1 MNKMQKLTCA
11 KVLKVIFYLLG
22 FPLLMLFV
30 AKDSMI
36 FFNEGAFSETAK
48 NGITAA
54 LVLWAG
60 FTLLQIG
67 LYLVL
72 KKQQAVRTIILV
84 ILAVA
89 LMLAPIA
96 GLDIR
101 NEKELDKIRTEYSD
115 KGVKVENYSLQK
127 QWFNALSANKRES
140 GYAYKLNERVD
151 NVIRTYG
158 LSEYYPKMYRERTQ
172 LNTAVAYYQ
181 VGGLDGEMI
190 KVTGDNIDGLF
201 DSLKAQSPYA
211 YNPNGLLYDGYIFG
225 VENALELLI
234 KYNEYA
240 KLTVYRRSSTYI
252 GTEKYADAFK
262 EGCYVLKDGAY
273 VTMKAAGEAFCKQPG
288 TIYYEK
294 LSIADAYKAMVK
306 DIKDSETNSSKYE
319 SDAWY
324 NYFND
329 NTEILDTRTGKMTNY
344 STLRI
349 EEDNYRLTDSR
360 LNAVLGTLFEYLGM
374 NPAINKL
381 LNGLNLDG
389 IIGLVNALLQ
399 ENGAD
404 LTSGDIG
411 NVVSQLLYG
420 YNNGKGGETTG
431 LAYPVQYLFG
441 NLNLSDKNVF
451 KSTGE
456 TAYEYDD
463 EGHLVYEVDASG
475 NTTDIP
481 KLTGKTGTVYVITYS
496 DSGKKNPDGTP
507 ILNATVNRAEFD
519 TTKMSPLPEK
529 AADIKT
535 GTVYTTGDIFK
546 EVKLNANYS
555 AYVENL
561 EKNKNPN
568 TAALVDIIKSL
579 QPALGL
585 VGGLLNLND
594 IIGGLVSG
602 LDVSAIL
609 AKIAPDLDL
618 NAILTQILSK
628 IDLTGVTVEGVQ
640 KLLDTVL
647 GELSFYSHPLLKKC
661 WQSDFVS
668 DTDKALATT
677 AGTTVD
683 MSDYAWVKYTCEDFG
698 ITSGCALAAKGGLLT
713 GKTIGNGTSA
723 DAAISLADCYQL
735 QADIAYQPE
744 MYPLLAAR
752 RYFSIWAGIL
762 AMSIFLS
769 TYFHNK
775 ERLYAY
781 EIALNGGEY

>member
-72 KKQQAVRTIILV
+72 KKQQAARTIILV
-84 ILAVA
+84 ILAVT
-89 LMLAPIA
+89 LMLAPVA
-96 GLDIR
+96 GLDAR

-127 QWFNALSANKRES
+127 QWFNAISANKRES
-140 GYAYKLNERVD
+140 GYAYKLNDRVD

-190 KVTGDNIDGLF
+190 KVTGENINGLF
-201 DSLKAQSPYA
+201 DSLQSQSPYA

-240 KLTVYRRSSTYI
+240 KLTVYRPT
-252 GTEKYADAFK
+252 KYTVADYAEAFSA
-262 EGCYVLKDGAY
+262 GCYVIKDGAY
-273 VTMKAAGEAFCKQPG
+273 VTMKAAGETFSKQPG
-288 TIYYEK
+288 TVYYEK
-294 LSIADAYKAMVK
+294 LAIADAYKKMV
-306 DIKDSETNSSKYE
+306 SEIEESATNASAYE

-324 NYFND
+324 NYTND
-329 NTEILDTRTGKMTNY
+329 ITEILDTRSGKMTNY

-381 LNGLNLDG
+381 LDSLKAQQLLD
-389 IIGLVNALLQ
+389 LVNSLLLK

-404 LTSGDIG
+404 LSSGDIG

-431 LAYPVQYLFG
+431 LALPAQYLFG
-441 NLNLSDKNVF
+441 NLDFTSKEVY
-451 KSTGE
+451 KSTGKNAFKVGA
-456 TAYEYDD
+456 TAD
-463 EGHLVYEVDASG
+463 EV
-475 NTTDIP
+475 
-481 KLTGKTGTVYVITYS
+481 VYVTTYK
-496 DSGKKNPDGTP
+496 DSGEVNDDGTP
-507 ILNATVNRAEFD
+507 VLTAKITREAFDNATM
-519 TTKMSPLPEK
+519 KQPP
-529 AADIKT
+529 KT
-535 GTVYTTGDIFK
+535 NEEIVPGQKYTTGDTYAK
-546 EVKLNANYS
+546 TDLGTAYTAYKTKLES
-555 AYVENL
+555 D
-561 EKNKNPN
+561 NKNPN

-585 VGGLLNLND
+585 VGGLLDLND
-594 IIGGLVSG
+594 IIGGLVPG
-602 LDVSAIL
+602 LDVAGIL
-609 AKIAPDLDL
+609 KAIAPDLDL
-618 NAILTQILSK
+618 NAILTQILGK

-735 QADIAYQPE
+735 QADIAYQPD

>member
-89 LMLAPIA
+89 LMLAPVA

-127 QWFNALSANKRES
+127 QWFNALSADKRES

-190 KVTGDNIDGLF
+190 KVTGENINGLF
-201 DSLKAQSPYA
+201 DSLKTQSPYA
-211 YNPNGLLYDGYIFG
+211 YNPNGLLYDGYVFG

-240 KLTVYRRSSTYI
+240 KLTVYRPT
-252 GTEKYADAFK
+252 KYTVADYAEAFSA
-262 EGCYVLKDGAY
+262 GCYVIKDGAY
-273 VTMKAAGEAFCKQPG
+273 VTMKAAGETFSKQPG
-288 TIYYEK
+288 TIYYES
-294 LSIADAYKAMVK
+294 LSIADAYKKMV
-306 DIKDSETNSSKYE
+306 SEIEESATNASAYE

-324 NYFND
+324 NYTND
-329 NTEILDTRTGKMTNY
+329 ITEILDTRTGKMTNY

-381 LNGLNLDG
+381 LDSLKAQQLLD
-389 IIGLVNALLQ
+389 LVNSLLK

-404 LTSGDIG
+404 LSSGDIG

-431 LAYPVQYLFG
+431 LALPAQYLFG
-441 NLNLSDKNVF
+441 NLDFTSKEVY
-451 KSTGE
+451 KSTGKNAFKVGA
-456 TAYEYDD
+456 TAD
-463 EGHLVYEVDASG
+463 EV
-475 NTTDIP
+475 
-481 KLTGKTGTVYVITYS
+481 VYVTTYT
-496 DSGKKNPDGTP
+496 DTGEVNDDGTP
-507 ILNATVNRAEFD
+507 VLTAKITREAFDNATMKQLPKTSAEIVPGQ
-519 TTKMSPLPEK
+519 K
-529 AADIKT
+529 
-535 GTVYTTGDIFK
+535 YTTGDTYAK
-546 EVKLNANYS
+546 TKLGT
-555 AYVENL
+555 AYTAYKTKL
-561 EKNKNPN
+561 ESDNKNPN

-585 VGGLLNLND
+585 VGGLLDLND
-594 IIGGLVSG
+594 IIGGLVPG
-602 LDVSAIL
+602 LDVAGIL
-609 AKIAPDLDL
+609 KAIAPDLDL
-618 NAILTQILSK
+618 NAILTQILGK

-698 ITSGCALAAKGGLLT
+698 ITSGCALIAKGGLLT

-735 QADIAYQPE
+735 QADIAYQPD

-775 ERLYAY
+775 EKLYAY

>member
-96 GLDIR
+96 GLDVR

-127 QWFNALSANKRES
+127 QWFNALSADKRKS
-140 GYAYKLNERVD
+140 GYAYLLNERVD

-211 YNPNGLLYDGYIFG
+211 YNPNGLLYDGYVFG
-225 VENALELLI
+225 VENVLELLI

-240 KLTVYRRSSTYI
+240 KLTVYRPS
-252 GTEKYADAFK
+252 KYTVADYAEAFNA
-262 EGCYVLKDGAY
+262 GCYVIKDGAY
-273 VTMKAAGEAFCKQPG
+273 VTMKAAGETFSKQPG
-288 TIYYEK
+288 TVYYEK
-294 LSIADAYKAMVK
+294 LAIADAYKKMV
-306 DIKDSETNSSKYE
+306 SEIEESATNASAYE

-324 NYFND
+324 NYTND
-329 NTEILDTRTGKMTNY
+329 ITEILDTRTGKMTNY

-381 LNGLNLDG
+381 LDSLKAQQLLDL
-389 IIGLVNALLQ
+389 INSLLK
-399 ENGAD
+399 ENSAD
-404 LTSGDIG
+404 LSSGDIG

-431 LAYPVQYLFG
+431 LALPVQYLFG
-441 NLNLSDKNVF
+441 NLDFTSKEVY
-451 KSTGE
+451 KSTGKN
-456 TAYEYDD
+456 AFKVGALAD
-463 EGHLVYEVDASG
+463 EV
-475 NTTDIP
+475 
-481 KLTGKTGTVYVITYS
+481 VYVTTYT
-496 DSGKKNPDGTP
+496 DSGEVNDDGTP
-507 ILNATVNRAEFD
+507 VLTAKITREAFDAATMKQSPKTIAEIV
-519 TTKMSPLPEK
+519 PEQK
-529 AADIKT
+529 
-535 GTVYTTGDIFK
+535 YTTGDTYAK
-546 EVKLNANYS
+546 TKLGT
-555 AYVENL
+555 AYTAYKTKL
-561 EKNKNPN
+561 ESDNKNPN

-585 VGGLLNLND
+585 VGGLLDLND
-594 IIGGLVSG
+594 IIGGLVPG
-602 LDVSAIL
+602 LDIPAIL
-609 AKIAPDLDL
+609 KAIAPDLDL
-618 NAILTQILSK
+618 NAILTQVLSK
-628 IDLTGVTVEGVQ
+628 IDLTGVTVEDVQ

-683 MSDYAWVKYTCEDFG
+683 MSDYAWIKYTCEDFG
-698 ITSGCALAAKGGLLT
+698 ITSGCALVAKGGLLT

-735 QADIAYQPE
+735 QADIAYQPN

-775 ERLYAY
+775 EKLYAY

>member
-84 ILAVA
+84 VLAVA

-127 QWFNALSANKRES
+127 QWFNAISANKRES
-140 GYAYKLNERVD
+140 GYAYKLNDRVD

-240 KLTVYRRSSTYI
+240 KLTVYRPT
-252 GTEKYADAFK
+252 KYTVADYAEAFSA
-262 EGCYVLKDGAY
+262 GCYVINNDGAY

-288 TIYYEK
+288 TIYYEQ
-294 LSIADAYKAMVK
+294 LAIADAYKKMV
-306 DIKDSETNSSKYE
+306 SEIEESATNASAYE

-324 NYFND
+324 NYTND
-329 NTEILDTRTGKMTNY
+329 ITEILDTRTGKMTNY

-381 LNGLNLDG
+381 LDSLKAQQLLD
-389 IIGLVNALLQ
+389 LVNSLLKD
-399 ENGAD
+399 NDAD
-404 LTSGDIG
+404 LSSGDIG

-431 LAYPVQYLFG
+431 LALPAQYLFG
-441 NLNLSDKNVF
+441 NLDFTSKEVY
-451 KSTGE
+451 KSTGKNAFKVGA
-456 TAYEYDD
+456 TAD
-463 EGHLVYEVDASG
+463 EV
-475 NTTDIP
+475 
-481 KLTGKTGTVYVITYS
+481 VYVTTYT
-496 DSGKKNPDGTP
+496 DTGEVNDDGTP
-507 ILNATVNRAEFD
+507 VLTAKITREAFDNATM
-519 TTKMSPLPEK
+519 KQSP
-529 AADIKT
+529 KT
-535 GTVYTTGDIFK
+535 NEEIVPGQKYTTGDTYAK
-546 EVKLNANYS
+546 TKLGT
-555 AYVENL
+555 AYTAYKTKL
-561 EKNKNPN
+561 ESDNKNPN

-585 VGGLLNLND
+585 VGGLLDLND
-594 IIGGLVSG
+594 IIGGLVPG
-602 LDVSAIL
+602 LDVAGIL
-609 AKIAPDLDL
+609 KAIAPDLDL
-618 NAILTQILSK
+618 NAILTQVLSK

-698 ITSGCALAAKGGLLT
+698 ITSGCALIAKGGLLT

-735 QADIAYQPE
+735 QADIAYQPD

-775 ERLYAY
+775 EKLYAY

>member
-225 VENALELLI
+225 VENVLELLI

-240 KLTVYRRSSTYI
+240 KLTVYRPT
-252 GTEKYADAFK
+252 KYTVADYAEAFNA
-262 EGCYVLKDGAY
+262 GCYVIKDGAY
-273 VTMKAAGEAFCKQPG
+273 VTMKSAGETFCKQPG
-288 TIYYEK
+288 TIYYEQ
-294 LSIADAYKAMVK
+294 LAIADAYKKMV
-306 DIKDSETNSSKYE
+306 SEIEASATNASAYA

-324 NYFND
+324 NYTND
-329 NTEILDTRTGKMTNY
+329 ITEILDTRTGKMTNY

-381 LNGLNLDG
+381 LDSLKAQQLLD
-389 IIGLVNALLQ
+389 LVNSLLK

-404 LTSGDIG
+404 LSSGDIG

-431 LAYPVQYLFG
+431 LALPAQYLFG
-441 NLNLSDKNVF
+441 NLNFTSKEVY
-451 KSTGE
+451 KSTGKN
-456 TAYEYDD
+456 AFKVGALAD
-463 EGHLVYEVDASG
+463 EV
-475 NTTDIP
+475 
-481 KLTGKTGTVYVITYS
+481 VYVTTYT
-496 DSGKKNPDGTP
+496 DTGEVNDDGTP
-507 ILNATVNRAEFD
+507 ILTAKITREAFDAATMKQLPKTSAEIVLGQ
-519 TTKMSPLPEK
+519 K
-529 AADIKT
+529 
-535 GTVYTTGDIFK
+535 YTTGDTYAK
-546 EVKLNANYS
+546 TDLGTAYKAYETKLKND
-555 AYVENL
+555 
-561 EKNKNPN
+561 NKNPN

-609 AKIAPDLDL
+609 KAIAPDLDL

-713 GKTIGNGTSA
+713 GKTIGNGTPA

-775 ERLYAY
+775 EKLYAY

>member
-72 KKQQAVRTIILV
+72 KKQQAARTIILV
-84 ILAVA
+84 VLAVA
-89 LMLAPIA
+89 LMLAPVA

-127 QWFNALSANKRES
+127 QWFNAISAKKRES
-140 GYAYKLNERVD
+140 GYAYKLNDRVD

-201 DSLKAQSPYA
+201 DSLQSQSPYA
-211 YNPNGLLYDGYIFG
+211 YNPNGLLYDGYVFG

-240 KLTVYRRSSTYI
+240 KLTVYRPT
-252 GTEKYADAFK
+252 KYTVADYAEAFSA
-262 EGCYVLKDGAY
+262 GCYVIKDGAY

-288 TIYYEK
+288 TIYYEQ
-294 LSIADAYKAMVK
+294 LAIADAYKKMV
-306 DIKDSETNSSKYE
+306 SEIEESATNASAYE

-324 NYFND
+324 NYTND
-329 NTEILDTRTGKMTNY
+329 ITEILDTRTGKMTNY

-381 LNGLNLDG
+381 LDSLKAQQLLD
-389 IIGLVNALLQ
+389 LVNSLLK
-399 ENGAD
+399 ENSAD
-404 LTSGDIG
+404 LSSGDIG

-431 LAYPVQYLFG
+431 LALPAQYLFG
-441 NLNLSDKNVF
+441 NLNFTSKEVY
-451 KSTGE
+451 KSTGKNAFKVGA
-456 TAYEYDD
+456 TAD
-463 EGHLVYEVDASG
+463 EV
-475 NTTDIP
+475 
-481 KLTGKTGTVYVITYS
+481 VYVTTYK
-496 DSGKKNPDGTP
+496 DSGEVNDDGSPVLTAT
-507 ILNATVNRAEFD
+507 ITREAFDNATMKQPPKTSAEIVPGQ
-519 TTKMSPLPEK
+519 K
-529 AADIKT
+529 
-535 GTVYTTGDIFK
+535 YTTGDTYAK
-546 EVKLNANYS
+546 TKLGT
-555 AYVENL
+555 AYTAYKTKL
-561 EKNKNPN
+561 ESDNKNPN

-585 VGGLLNLND
+585 VGGLLDLND
-594 IIGGLVSG
+594 IIGGLVPG
-602 LDVSAIL
+602 LDVAGIL
-609 AKIAPDLDL
+609 KAIAPDLDL
-618 NAILTQILSK
+618 NAILTQILGK

-735 QADIAYQPE
+735 QADIAYQPD

-775 ERLYAY
+775 EKLYAY

>member
-72 KKQQAVRTIILV
+72 KKQQAARTIILV

-89 LMLAPIA
+89 LMLAPVA

-127 QWFNALSANKRES
+127 QWFNALSADKRES

-190 KVTGDNIDGLF
+190 KVTGENINGLF
-201 DSLKAQSPYA
+201 DSLKTQSPYA
-211 YNPNGLLYDGYIFG
+211 YNPNGLLYDGYVFG

-240 KLTVYRRSSTYI
+240 KLTVYRPT
-252 GTEKYADAFK
+252 KYTVADYAEAFSA
-262 EGCYVLKDGAY
+262 GCYVIKDGAY
-273 VTMKAAGEAFCKQPG
+273 VTMKAAGETFSKQPG
-288 TIYYEK
+288 TVYYEK
-294 LSIADAYKAMVK
+294 LAIADAYKKMV
-306 DIKDSETNSSKYE
+306 SEIEESATNASAYE

-324 NYFND
+324 NYTND
-329 NTEILDTRTGKMTNY
+329 ITEILDTRTGKMTNY

-381 LNGLNLDG
+381 LDSLKAQQLLD
-389 IIGLVNALLQ
+389 LVNSLLK

-404 LTSGDIG
+404 LSSGDIG

-431 LAYPVQYLFG
+431 LALPAQYLFG
-441 NLNLSDKNVF
+441 NLDFTSKEVY
-451 KSTGE
+451 KSTGKN
-456 TAYEYDD
+456 AFKVGALAD
-463 EGHLVYEVDASG
+463 EV
-475 NTTDIP
+475 
-481 KLTGKTGTVYVITYS
+481 VYVTTYT
-496 DSGKKNPDGTP
+496 DSGEVNDDGTP
-507 ILNATVNRAEFD
+507 VLTAKITREAFDNATMKQLPKTSAEIV
-519 TTKMSPLPEK
+519 PEQK
-529 AADIKT
+529 
-535 GTVYTTGDIFK
+535 YTTGDTYAK
-546 EVKLNANYS
+546 TKLGT
-555 AYVENL
+555 AYTAYKTKL
-561 EKNKNPN
+561 ESDNKNPN

-585 VGGLLNLND
+585 VGGLLDLND
-594 IIGGLVSG
+594 IIGGLVPG
-602 LDVSAIL
+602 LDVAGIL
-609 AKIAPDLDL
+609 KAIAPDLDL
-618 NAILTQILSK
+618 NAILTQILGK

-698 ITSGCALAAKGGLLT
+698 ITSGCALVAKGGLLT

-735 QADIAYQPE
+735 QADIAYQPD

-775 ERLYAY
+775 EKLYAY

>member
-89 LMLAPIA
+89 LMLAPVA

-127 QWFNALSANKRES
+127 QWFNALSADKRES

-201 DSLKAQSPYA
+201 DSLQSQSPYA

-240 KLTVYRRSSTYI
+240 KLTVYRPT
-252 GTEKYADAFK
+252 KYTVADYAEAFSA
-262 EGCYVLKDGAY
+262 GCYVIKDGAY
-273 VTMKAAGEAFCKQPG
+273 VTMKAAGEPFCKQPG
-288 TIYYEK
+288 TIYYEQ
-294 LSIADAYKAMVK
+294 LAIADAYKKMV
-306 DIKDSETNSSKYE
+306 SEIEESATNASAYE

-324 NYFND
+324 NYTND
-329 NTEILDTRTGKMTNY
+329 ITEILDTRSGKMTNY

-381 LNGLNLDG
+381 LDSLKAQQLL
-389 IIGLVNALLQ
+389 GLVNTLLK

-404 LTSGDIG
+404 LASGDIG

-431 LAYPVQYLFG
+431 LALPAQYLFG
-441 NLNLSDKNVF
+441 NLDFTSKEVY
-451 KSTGE
+451 KSTGKN
-456 TAYEYDD
+456 AFKVGALAD
-463 EGHLVYEVDASG
+463 EV
-475 NTTDIP
+475 
-481 KLTGKTGTVYVITYS
+481 VYVTTYT
-496 DSGKKNPDGTP
+496 DSGEVNDDGTP
-507 ILNATVNRAEFD
+507 VLTAKITREAFDNATMKQLPKTSAEIV
-519 TTKMSPLPEK
+519 PEQK
-529 AADIKT
+529 
-535 GTVYTTGDIFK
+535 YTTGDTYAK
-546 EVKLNANYS
+546 TKLGT
-555 AYVENL
+555 AYTAYKTKL
-561 EKNKNPN
+561 ESDNKNPN

-585 VGGLLNLND
+585 VGGLLDLND
-594 IIGGLVSG
+594 IIGGLVPG
-602 LDVSAIL
+602 LDVAGIL
-609 AKIAPDLDL
+609 KAIAPDLDL
-618 NAILTQILSK
+618 NAILTQVLGK

-698 ITSGCALAAKGGLLT
+698 ITSGCALVAKGGLLT

-735 QADIAYQPE
+735 QADIAYQPD

-775 ERLYAY
+775 EKLYAY

>member
-84 ILAVA
+84 VLAVA
-89 LMLAPIA
+89 LMLAPVA

-127 QWFNALSANKRES
+127 QWFNALSADKRES

-190 KVTGDNIDGLF
+190 KVTGENINGLF
-201 DSLKAQSPYA
+201 DSLKTQSPYA
-211 YNPNGLLYDGYIFG
+211 YNPNGLLYDGYVFG

-240 KLTVYRRSSTYI
+240 KLTVYRPT
-252 GTEKYADAFK
+252 KYTVADYAEAFSA
-262 EGCYVLKDGAY
+262 GCYVIKDGAY
-273 VTMKAAGEAFCKQPG
+273 VTMKAAGETFSKQPG
-288 TIYYEK
+288 TIYYES
-294 LSIADAYKAMVK
+294 LSIADAYKKMV
-306 DIKDSETNSSKYE
+306 SEIEESATNASAYE

-324 NYFND
+324 NYTND
-329 NTEILDTRTGKMTNY
+329 ITEILDTRTGKMTNY

-381 LNGLNLDG
+381 LDSLKAQQLLD
-389 IIGLVNALLQ
+389 LVNSLLK

-404 LTSGDIG
+404 LSSGDIG

-431 LAYPVQYLFG
+431 LALPAQYLFG
-441 NLNLSDKNVF
+441 NLDFTSKEVY
-451 KSTGE
+451 KSTGKN
-456 TAYEYDD
+456 AFKVGALAD
-463 EGHLVYEVDASG
+463 EV
-475 NTTDIP
+475 
-481 KLTGKTGTVYVITYS
+481 VYVTTYT
-496 DSGKKNPDGTP
+496 DSGEVNDDGTP
-507 ILNATVNRAEFD
+507 VLTAKITREAFDNATMKQLPKTSAEIV
-519 TTKMSPLPEK
+519 PEQK
-529 AADIKT
+529 
-535 GTVYTTGDIFK
+535 YTTGDTYAK
-546 EVKLNANYS
+546 TKLGT
-555 AYVENL
+555 AYTAYKTKL
-561 EKNKNPN
+561 ESDNKNPN

-585 VGGLLNLND
+585 VGGLLDLND
-594 IIGGLVSG
+594 IIGGLVPG
-602 LDVSAIL
+602 LDVAGIL
-609 AKIAPDLDL
+609 KAIAPDLDL
-618 NAILTQILSK
+618 NAILTQILGK

-735 QADIAYQPE
+735 QADIAYQPD

-775 ERLYAY
+775 EKLYAY

>member
-84 ILAVA
+84 VLAVA

-140 GYAYKLNERVD
+140 GYAYKLNDRVD

-181 VGGLDGEMI
+181 VGGLDGKMI

-201 DSLKAQSPYA
+201 DSLKTQSPYA

-240 KLTVYRRSSTYI
+240 KLTVYRPT
-252 GTEKYADAFK
+252 KYTVADYAEAFNA
-262 EGCYVLKDGAY
+262 GCYVINNDGAY
-273 VTMKAAGEAFCKQPG
+273 VTMKSAGETFCKQPG
-288 TIYYEK
+288 TIYYEQ
-294 LSIADAYKAMVK
+294 LAIADAYNKMVSEIKASAT
-306 DIKDSETNSSKYE
+306 DSSKYE

-324 NYFND
+324 NYTND
-329 NTEILDTRTGKMTNY
+329 ITEILDTRTGKMTNY

-374 NPAINKL
+374 NPSLNKL
-381 LNGLNLDG
+381 FNGLNLDG
-389 IIGLVNALLQ
+389 IIGLVNALLK
-399 ENGAD
+399 END
-404 LTSGDIG
+404 SNLSSGDTG

-431 LAYPVQYLFG
+431 LALPVQYLFG
-441 NLNLSDKNVF
+441 NLNFTDKYMYKATGENVF
-451 KSTGE
+451 KGYTPLADE
-456 TAYEYDD
+456 IVYAIKYEKADGQYELD
-463 EGHLVYEVDASG
+463 GVTPVY
-475 NTTDIP
+475 NTTV
-481 KLTGKTGTVYVITYS
+481 T
-496 DSGKKNPDGTP
+496 
-507 ILNATVNRAEFD
+507 RAPYNHE
-519 TTKMSPLPEK
+519 TMLKLPEN
-529 AADIKT
+529 KT
-535 GTVYTTGDIFK
+535 EIVEGQLYTTGDVFK
-546 EVKLNANYS
+546 TKKIDKAYEVYAN
-555 AYVENL
+555 ET
-561 EKNKNPN
+561 KNKTNPN

-594 IIGGLVSG
+594 IIGGLVPG
-602 LDVSAIL
+602 LDVAGIL
-609 AKIAPDLDL
+609 KAIAPDLDL
-618 NAILTQILSK
+618 NVVLNYVLGN

-713 GKTIGNGTSA
+713 GKTIGNGTPA

-775 ERLYAY
+775 EKLYAY

>member
-72 KKQQAVRTIILV
+72 KKQQAARTIILV

-89 LMLAPIA
+89 LMLAPVA

-127 QWFNALSANKRES
+127 QWFNALSADKRES

-190 KVTGDNIDGLF
+190 KVTGENINGLF
-201 DSLKAQSPYA
+201 DSLKTQSPYA
-211 YNPNGLLYDGYIFG
+211 YNPNGLLYDGYVFG

-240 KLTVYRRSSTYI
+240 KLTVYRPT
-252 GTEKYADAFK
+252 KYTVADYAEAFSA
-262 EGCYVLKDGAY
+262 GCYVIKDGAY
-273 VTMKAAGEAFCKQPG
+273 VTMKAAGETFSKQPG
-288 TIYYEK
+288 TIYYES
-294 LSIADAYKAMVK
+294 LSIADAYKKMV
-306 DIKDSETNSSKYE
+306 SEIEESATNASAYE

-324 NYFND
+324 NYTND
-329 NTEILDTRTGKMTNY
+329 ITEILDTRTGKMTNY

-381 LNGLNLDG
+381 LDSLKAQQLLD
-389 IIGLVNALLQ
+389 LVNSLLK

-404 LTSGDIG
+404 LSSGDIG

-431 LAYPVQYLFG
+431 LALPAQYLFG
-441 NLNLSDKNVF
+441 NLDFTSKEVY
-451 KSTGE
+451 KSTGKN
-456 TAYEYDD
+456 AFKVGALAD
-463 EGHLVYEVDASG
+463 EV
-475 NTTDIP
+475 
-481 KLTGKTGTVYVITYS
+481 VYVTTYT
-496 DSGKKNPDGTP
+496 DSGEVNDDGTP
-507 ILNATVNRAEFD
+507 VLTAKITREAFDNATMKQLPKTSAEIV
-519 TTKMSPLPEK
+519 PEQK
-529 AADIKT
+529 
-535 GTVYTTGDIFK
+535 YTTGDTYAK
-546 EVKLNANYS
+546 TKLGT
-555 AYVENL
+555 AYTAYKTKL
-561 EKNKNPN
+561 ESDNKNPN

-585 VGGLLNLND
+585 VGGLLDLND
-594 IIGGLVSG
+594 IIGGLVPG
-602 LDVSAIL
+602 LDVAGIL
-609 AKIAPDLDL
+609 KAIAPDLDL
-618 NAILTQILSK
+618 NAILTQILGK

-698 ITSGCALAAKGGLLT
+698 ITSGCALVAKGGLLS

-735 QADIAYQPE
+735 QADIAYQPD

-775 ERLYAY
+775 EKLYAY

>member
-11 KVLKVIFYLLG
+11 KVLKVFFYLLG

-96 GLDIR
+96 GLDVR

-127 QWFNALSANKRES
+127 QWFNALSADKRKS
-140 GYAYKLNERVD
+140 GYAYLLNERVD
-151 NVIRTYG
+151 NVIKTYG

-211 YNPNGLLYDGYIFG
+211 YNPNGLLYDGYVFG
-225 VENALELLI
+225 VENVLELLI

-240 KLTVYRRSSTYI
+240 KLTVYRPA
-252 GTEKYADAFK
+252 KYTVADYAEAFNA
-262 EGCYVLKDGAY
+262 GCYVLKDGAY
-273 VTMKAAGEAFCKQPG
+273 VTMKAAGETFCKQPD
-288 TIYYEK
+288 TVYYEK
-294 LSIADAYKAMVK
+294 LAIADAYKKMV
-306 DIKDSETNSSKYE
+306 SEIEESATNASAYE

-324 NYFND
+324 NYTND
-329 NTEILDTRTGKMTNY
+329 ITEILDTRSGKMTNY

-381 LNGLNLDG
+381 LDSLKAQQLLD
-389 IIGLVNALLQ
+389 LVNSLLK
-399 ENGAD
+399 ENSAD
-404 LTSGDIG
+404 LSSGDIG

-431 LAYPVQYLFG
+431 LALPVQYLFG
-441 NLNLSDKNVF
+441 NLDFTSKEVY
-451 KSTGE
+451 KSTGKN
-456 TAYEYDD
+456 AFKVGALAD
-463 EGHLVYEVDASG
+463 EV
-475 NTTDIP
+475 
-481 KLTGKTGTVYVITYS
+481 VYVTTYT
-496 DSGKKNPDGTP
+496 DTGEVNDDGTP
-507 ILNATVNRAEFD
+507 VLTAKITREAFDAATMKQSPKTIAEIV
-519 TTKMSPLPEK
+519 PEQK
-529 AADIKT
+529 
-535 GTVYTTGDIFK
+535 YTTGDTYAK
-546 EVKLNANYS
+546 TKLGT
-555 AYVENL
+555 AYTAYKTKL
-561 EKNKNPN
+561 ESDNKNPN

-585 VGGLLNLND
+585 VGGLLDLND
-594 IIGGLVSG
+594 IIGGLVPG
-602 LDVSAIL
+602 LDIPAIL
-609 AKIAPDLDL
+609 KAIAPDLDL
-618 NAILTQILSK
+618 NAILTQVLSK
-628 IDLTGVTVEGVQ
+628 IDLTGVTVEDVQ

-683 MSDYAWVKYTCEDFG
+683 MSDYAWIKYTCEDFG
-698 ITSGCALAAKGGLLT
+698 ITSGCALVAKGGLLT

-735 QADIAYQPE
+735 QADIAYQPN

-775 ERLYAY
+775 EKLYAY

>member
-72 KKQQAVRTIILV
+72 KKQQAARTIILV

-89 LMLAPIA
+89 LMLAPVA

-127 QWFNALSANKRES
+127 QWFNALSADKRES
-140 GYAYKLNERVD
+140 GYAYKLNDRVD

-240 KLTVYRRSSTYI
+240 KLTVYRPT
-252 GTEKYADAFK
+252 KYTVADYAEAFSA
-262 EGCYVLKDGAY
+262 GCYVINNDGAY

-288 TIYYEK
+288 TIYYEQ
-294 LSIADAYKAMVK
+294 LAIADAYKKMV
-306 DIKDSETNSSKYE
+306 SEIEESATNASAYE

-324 NYFND
+324 NYTND
-329 NTEILDTRTGKMTNY
+329 ITEILDTRTGEMTNY

-381 LNGLNLDG
+381 LDSLKAQQLLD
-389 IIGLVNALLQ
+389 LVNSLLK

-404 LTSGDIG
+404 LSSGDIG

-431 LAYPVQYLFG
+431 LALPAQYLFG
-441 NLNLSDKNVF
+441 NLDFTSKEVY
-451 KSTGE
+451 KSTGKNAFKVGA
-456 TAYEYDD
+456 TAD
-463 EGHLVYEVDASG
+463 EV
-475 NTTDIP
+475 
-481 KLTGKTGTVYVITYS
+481 VYVTTYT
-496 DSGKKNPDGTP
+496 DSGEVNDDGTP
-507 ILNATVNRAEFD
+507 VLTAKITREAFDNATMKQLPKTSAEIV
-519 TTKMSPLPEK
+519 PEQK
-529 AADIKT
+529 
-535 GTVYTTGDIFK
+535 YTTGDTYAK
-546 EVKLNANYS
+546 TKLEA
-555 AYVENL
+555 AYTAYKTKL
-561 EKNKNPN
+561 ESDNKNPN

-594 IIGGLVSG
+594 IIGGLVPG
-602 LDVSAIL
+602 LDVAGIL
-609 AKIAPDLDL
+609 KAIAPDLDL

-735 QADIAYQPE
+735 QADIAYQPD

-775 ERLYAY
+775 EKLYAY

>member
-72 KKQQAVRTIILV
+72 KKQQAARTIILV
-84 ILAVA
+84 VLAVT
-89 LMLAPIA
+89 LMLAPVA
-96 GLDIR
+96 GLDAR

-127 QWFNALSANKRES
+127 QWFNAISANKRES
-140 GYAYKLNERVD
+140 GYAYKLNDRVD

-190 KVTGDNIDGLF
+190 KVTGENINGLF
-201 DSLKAQSPYA
+201 DSLKTQSPYA
-211 YNPNGLLYDGYIFG
+211 YNPNGLLYDGYVFG

-240 KLTVYRRSSTYI
+240 KLTVYRPT
-252 GTEKYADAFK
+252 KYTVADYAEAFSA
-262 EGCYVLKDGAY
+262 GCYVIKDGAY
-273 VTMKAAGEAFCKQPG
+273 VTMKAAGETFSKQPG
-288 TIYYEK
+288 TIYYES
-294 LSIADAYKAMVK
+294 LSIADAYKKMV
-306 DIKDSETNSSKYE
+306 SEIEESATNASAYE

-324 NYFND
+324 NYTND
-329 NTEILDTRTGKMTNY
+329 ITEILDTRTGKMTNY

-381 LNGLNLDG
+381 LDSLKAQQLLD
-389 IIGLVNALLQ
+389 LVNSMLKD
-399 ENGAD
+399 NDAD
-404 LTSGDIG
+404 LSSGDIG

-431 LAYPVQYLFG
+431 LALPAQYLFG
-441 NLNLSDKNVF
+441 NLNFTSKEVY
-451 KSTGE
+451 KSTGKNAFKVGA
-456 TAYEYDD
+456 TAD
-463 EGHLVYEVDASG
+463 EV
-475 NTTDIP
+475 
-481 KLTGKTGTVYVITYS
+481 VYVTTYT
-496 DSGKKNPDGTP
+496 DTGEVNDDGTP
-507 ILNATVNRAEFD
+507 VLTAKITREAFDNATM
-519 TTKMSPLPEK
+519 KQPP
-529 AADIKT
+529 KT
-535 GTVYTTGDIFK
+535 NEEIVPGQKYTTGDTYAK
-546 EVKLNANYS
+546 TDLGTAYTAYKTKLES
-555 AYVENL
+555 D
-561 EKNKNPN
+561 NKNPN

-585 VGGLLNLND
+585 VGGLLDLND
-594 IIGGLVSG
+594 IIGGLVPG
-602 LDVSAIL
+602 LDVAGIL
-609 AKIAPDLDL
+609 KAIAPDLDL
-618 NAILTQILSK
+618 NAILTQILGK

-698 ITSGCALAAKGGLLT
+698 ITSGCALIAKGGLLT

-735 QADIAYQPE
+735 QADIAYQPD

-775 ERLYAY
+775 EKLYAY

>member
-72 KKQQAVRTIILV
+72 KKQQAARTIILV

-89 LMLAPIA
+89 LMLAPVA

-127 QWFNALSANKRES
+127 QWFNALSADKRES

-201 DSLKAQSPYA
+201 DSLQSQSPYA

-240 KLTVYRRSSTYI
+240 KLTVYRPT
-252 GTEKYADAFK
+252 KYTVADYAEAFNA
-262 EGCYVLKDGAY
+262 GCYVIKDGAY
-273 VTMKAAGEAFCKQPG
+273 VTMKAAGETFSKQPG
-288 TIYYEK
+288 TIYYES
-294 LSIADAYKAMVK
+294 LSIADAYKKMV
-306 DIKDSETNSSKYE
+306 SEIEESATNASAYE

-324 NYFND
+324 NYTND
-329 NTEILDTRTGKMTNY
+329 ITEILDTRTGKMTNY

-381 LNGLNLDG
+381 LDSLKAQQLLD
-389 IIGLVNALLQ
+389 LVNSLLKD
-399 ENGAD
+399 NDAD
-404 LTSGDIG
+404 LSSGDIG

-431 LAYPVQYLFG
+431 LALPAQYLFG
-441 NLNLSDKNVF
+441 NLNFTSKEVY
-451 KSTGE
+451 KSTGKNAFKVGA
-456 TAYEYDD
+456 TAD
-463 EGHLVYEVDASG
+463 EV
-475 NTTDIP
+475 
-481 KLTGKTGTVYVITYS
+481 VYVTTYT
-496 DSGKKNPDGTP
+496 DTGEVNDDGTP
-507 ILNATVNRAEFD
+507 VLTAKITREAFDNATM
-519 TTKMSPLPEK
+519 KQPP
-529 AADIKT
+529 KT
-535 GTVYTTGDIFK
+535 NEEIVPGQKYTTGDTYAK
-546 EVKLNANYS
+546 TDLGTAYTAYKTKLES
-555 AYVENL
+555 D
-561 EKNKNPN
+561 NKNPN

-585 VGGLLNLND
+585 VGGLLDLND
-594 IIGGLVSG
+594 IIGGLVPG
-602 LDVSAIL
+602 LDVAGIL
-609 AKIAPDLDL
+609 KTIAPDLDL
-618 NAILTQILSK
+618 NAILTQILGK

-647 GELSFYSHPLLKKC
+647 GELSFCSHPLLKKC

-698 ITSGCALAAKGGLLT
+698 ITSGCALIAKGGLLT

-735 QADIAYQPE
+735 QADIAYQPD

-775 ERLYAY
+775 EKLYAY

>member
-96 GLDIR
+96 GLDAR

-127 QWFNALSANKRES
+127 QWFNALSADKRES

-201 DSLKAQSPYA
+201 DSLQSQSPYA
-211 YNPNGLLYDGYIFG
+211 YNPNGLLYDGYVFG

-240 KLTVYRRSSTYI
+240 KLTVYRPT
-252 GTEKYADAFK
+252 KYTVADYAEAFSA
-262 EGCYVLKDGAY
+262 GCYVINNDGAY

-288 TIYYEK
+288 TIYYES
-294 LSIADAYKAMVK
+294 LSIADAYKKMV
-306 DIKDSETNSSKYE
+306 SEIEESATNASAYE

-324 NYFND
+324 NYTND
-329 NTEILDTRTGKMTNY
+329 ITEILDTRTGKMTNY

-381 LNGLNLDG
+381 LDSLKAQQLLD
-389 IIGLVNALLQ
+389 LVNSLLQ
-399 ENGAD
+399 ENSAD
-404 LTSGDIG
+404 LSSGDIG

-431 LAYPVQYLFG
+431 LALPAQYLFG
-441 NLNLSDKNVF
+441 NLDFTSKEVY
-451 KSTGE
+451 KSTGKN
-456 TAYEYDD
+456 AFKVGALAD
-463 EGHLVYEVDASG
+463 E
-475 NTTDIP
+475 I
-481 KLTGKTGTVYVITYS
+481 VYVTTYK
-496 DSGKKNPDGTP
+496 DSGEVNDDGSPVLTAT
-507 ILNATVNRAEFD
+507 ITREAFDNATMKQPPKTSAEIVPGQ
-519 TTKMSPLPEK
+519 K
-529 AADIKT
+529 
-535 GTVYTTGDIFK
+535 YTTGDTYAK
-546 EVKLNANYS
+546 TKLGT
-555 AYVENL
+555 AYTAYKTKL
-561 EKNKNPN
+561 ESDNKNPN

-585 VGGLLNLND
+585 VGGLLDLND
-594 IIGGLVSG
+594 IIGGLVPG
-602 LDVSAIL
+602 LDVAGIL
-609 AKIAPDLDL
+609 KAIAPDLDL
-618 NAILTQILSK
+618 NAILTQILGK

-698 ITSGCALAAKGGLLT
+698 ITSGCALIAKGGLLT

-735 QADIAYQPE
+735 QADIAYQPD

-775 ERLYAY
+775 EKLYAY

>member
-72 KKQQAVRTIILV
+72 KKQQAARTIILV

-89 LMLAPIA
+89 LMLAPVA

-127 QWFNALSANKRES
+127 QWFNALSADKRES

-201 DSLKAQSPYA
+201 DSLQSQSPYA

-240 KLTVYRRSSTYI
+240 KLTVYRPT
-252 GTEKYADAFK
+252 KYTVADYAEAFNA
-262 EGCYVLKDGAY
+262 GCYVIKDGAY
-273 VTMKAAGEAFCKQPG
+273 VTMKAAGETFSKQPG
-288 TIYYEK
+288 TVYYEK
-294 LSIADAYKAMVK
+294 LAIADAYKKMV
-306 DIKDSETNSSKYE
+306 SEIEESATNASAYE

-324 NYFND
+324 NYTND
-329 NTEILDTRTGKMTNY
+329 ITEILDTRTGKMTNY

-381 LNGLNLDG
+381 LDSLKAQQLLD
-389 IIGLVNALLQ
+389 LVNSLLK

-404 LTSGDIG
+404 LSSGDIG

-431 LAYPVQYLFG
+431 LALPAQYLFG
-441 NLNLSDKNVF
+441 NLNFTSKEVY
-451 KSTGE
+451 KSTGKN
-456 TAYEYDD
+456 AFKVGALAD
-463 EGHLVYEVDASG
+463 EV
-475 NTTDIP
+475 
-481 KLTGKTGTVYVITYS
+481 VYVTTYT
-496 DSGKKNPDGTP
+496 DSGEVNDDGTP
-507 ILNATVNRAEFD
+507 ILTATITREAFDNATMKQLPKTNAEIVLGQ
-519 TTKMSPLPEK
+519 K
-529 AADIKT
+529 
-535 GTVYTTGDIFK
+535 YTTGDTYAK
-546 EVKLNANYS
+546 TKLGT
-555 AYVENL
+555 AYTAYKTKL
-561 EKNKNPN
+561 ESDNKNPN

-585 VGGLLNLND
+585 VGGLLDLND
-594 IIGGLVSG
+594 IIGGLVPG
-602 LDVSAIL
+602 LDVAGIL
-609 AKIAPDLDL
+609 KAIAPDLDL
-618 NAILTQILSK
+618 NAILTQILGK

-735 QADIAYQPE
+735 QADIAYQPD

-775 ERLYAY
+775 EKLYAY

>member
-72 KKQQAVRTIILV
+72 KKQQAARTIILV

-89 LMLAPIA
+89 LMLAPVA

-140 GYAYKLNERVD
+140 GYAYKLNDRVD

-190 KVTGDNIDGLF
+190 KVTGENINGLF
-201 DSLKAQSPYA
+201 DSLKTQSPYA
-211 YNPNGLLYDGYIFG
+211 YNPNGLLYDGYVFG

-240 KLTVYRRSSTYI
+240 KLTVYRPT
-252 GTEKYADAFK
+252 KYTVADYAEAFSA
-262 EGCYVLKDGAY
+262 GCYVIKDGAY
-273 VTMKAAGEAFCKQPG
+273 VTMKAAGETFSKQPG
-288 TIYYEK
+288 TIYYES
-294 LSIADAYKAMVK
+294 LSIADAYKKMV
-306 DIKDSETNSSKYE
+306 SEIEESATNASAYE

-324 NYFND
+324 NYTND
-329 NTEILDTRTGKMTNY
+329 ITEILDTRTGKMTNY

-381 LNGLNLDG
+381 LDSLKAQQLLD
-389 IIGLVNALLQ
+389 LVNSLLKD
-399 ENGAD
+399 NDAD
-404 LTSGDIG
+404 LSSGDIG

-431 LAYPVQYLFG
+431 LALPAQYLFG
-441 NLNLSDKNVF
+441 NLNFTSKEVY
-451 KSTGE
+451 KSTGKNAFKVGA
-456 TAYEYDD
+456 TAD
-463 EGHLVYEVDASG
+463 EV
-475 NTTDIP
+475 
-481 KLTGKTGTVYVITYS
+481 VYVTTYT
-496 DSGKKNPDGTP
+496 DTGEVNDDGTP
-507 ILNATVNRAEFD
+507 VLTAKITREAFDNATM
-519 TTKMSPLPEK
+519 KQPP
-529 AADIKT
+529 KT
-535 GTVYTTGDIFK
+535 NEEIVPGQKYTTGDTYAK
-546 EVKLNANYS
+546 TDLGTAYTAYKTKLES
-555 AYVENL
+555 D
-561 EKNKNPN
+561 NKNPN

-585 VGGLLNLND
+585 VGGLLDLND
-594 IIGGLVSG
+594 IIGGLVPG
-602 LDVSAIL
+602 LDVAGIL
-609 AKIAPDLDL
+609 KAIAPDLDL
-618 NAILTQILSK
+618 NAILTQILGK

-735 QADIAYQPE
+735 QADIAYQPD

>member
-84 ILAVA
+84 VLAVA

-127 QWFNALSANKRES
+127 QWFNALSADKRES

-201 DSLKAQSPYA
+201 DSLQSQSPYA

-240 KLTVYRRSSTYI
+240 KLTVYRPT
-252 GTEKYADAFK
+252 KYTVADYAEAFSA
-262 EGCYVLKDGAY
+262 GCYVIKDGAY
-273 VTMKAAGEAFCKQPG
+273 VTMKAAGETFSKQPG
-288 TIYYEK
+288 TIYYEQ
-294 LSIADAYKAMVK
+294 LAIADAYKKMV
-306 DIKDSETNSSKYE
+306 SEIEESATNASAYE

-324 NYFND
+324 NYTND
-329 NTEILDTRTGKMTNY
+329 ITEILDTRTSKMTNY

-381 LNGLNLDG
+381 LDSLKAQQLLD
-389 IIGLVNALLQ
+389 LVNSLLK

-404 LTSGDIG
+404 LSSGDIG

-431 LAYPVQYLFG
+431 LALPAQYLFG
-441 NLNLSDKNVF
+441 NLDFTSKEVY
-451 KSTGE
+451 KSTGKNAFKVGA
-456 TAYEYDD
+456 TAD
-463 EGHLVYEVDASG
+463 EV
-475 NTTDIP
+475 
-481 KLTGKTGTVYVITYS
+481 VYVTTYT
-496 DSGKKNPDGTP
+496 DSGEVNDDGSPVLTAT
-507 ILNATVNRAEFD
+507 ITREAFDNATM
-519 TTKMSPLPEK
+519 KQPP
-529 AADIKT
+529 KT
-535 GTVYTTGDIFK
+535 NEEIVPGQKYTTGDTYAK
-546 EVKLNANYS
+546 TKLGT
-555 AYVENL
+555 AYTAYKTKL
-561 EKNKNPN
+561 ESDNKNPN

-609 AKIAPDLDL
+609 KAIAPDLDL
-618 NAILTQILSK
+618 NAILTQVLGK

-698 ITSGCALAAKGGLLT
+698 ITSGCALIAKGGLLT

-735 QADIAYQPE
+735 QADIAYQPD

-775 ERLYAY
+775 EKLYAY

>member
-127 QWFNALSANKRES
+127 QWFNAISANKRES
-140 GYAYKLNERVD
+140 GYAYKLNDRVD

-190 KVTGDNIDGLF
+190 KVTGDNINGLF

-240 KLTVYRRSSTYI
+240 KLTVYRPT
-252 GTEKYADAFK
+252 KYTVADYAEAFNA
-262 EGCYVLKDGAY
+262 GYYVINNDGAY
-273 VTMKAAGEAFCKQPG
+273 VTMKAAGETFCKQPG
-288 TIYYEK
+288 TIYYEQ
-294 LSIADAYKAMVK
+294 LAIADAYKKMV
-306 DIKDSETNSSKYE
+306 SEIEESATNASAYA

-324 NYFND
+324 NYTND
-329 NTEILDTRTGKMTNY
+329 ITEILDTRTGEMTTY
-344 STLRI
+344 SKLRI

-381 LNGLNLDG
+381 LDSLKAQQLLD
-389 IIGLVNALLQ
+389 LVNSLLK

-404 LTSGDIG
+404 LSSGDIG

-431 LAYPVQYLFG
+431 LALPAQYLFG
-441 NLNLSDKNVF
+441 NLNFTSKEVY
-451 KSTGE
+451 KSTGKN
-456 TAYEYDD
+456 AFKVGALAD
-463 EGHLVYEVDASG
+463 EV
-475 NTTDIP
+475 
-481 KLTGKTGTVYVITYS
+481 VYVTTYT
-496 DSGKKNPDGTP
+496 DSGEVNDDGTP
-507 ILNATVNRAEFD
+507 ILNAKITREAFDNATMKQPPKTNAEIVPGQ
-519 TTKMSPLPEK
+519 K
-529 AADIKT
+529 
-535 GTVYTTGDIFK
+535 YTTGDTYAK
-546 EVKLNANYS
+546 TDLGTAYKAYETKLKND
-555 AYVENL
+555 
-561 EKNKNPN
+561 NKNPN

-609 AKIAPDLDL
+609 KAIAPDLDL
-618 NAILTQILSK
+618 NAILTQVLGK

-713 GKTIGNGTSA
+713 GKTIGNGTPA

-775 ERLYAY
+775 EKLYAY

>member
-72 KKQQAVRTIILV
+72 KKQQAARTIILV
-84 ILAVA
+84 ILAVT
-89 LMLAPIA
+89 LMLAPVA
-96 GLDIR
+96 GLDAR

-127 QWFNALSANKRES
+127 QWFNAISANKRES
-140 GYAYKLNERVD
+140 GYAYKLNDRVD

-201 DSLKAQSPYA
+201 DSLQSQSPYA

-240 KLTVYRRSSTYI
+240 KLTVYRPT
-252 GTEKYADAFK
+252 KYTVADYAEAFSA
-262 EGCYVLKDGAY
+262 GCYVIKDGAY

-288 TIYYEK
+288 TIYYEQ
-294 LSIADAYKAMVK
+294 LAIADAYKKMV
-306 DIKDSETNSSKYE
+306 SEIEESATNASAYE

-324 NYFND
+324 NYTND
-329 NTEILDTRTGKMTNY
+329 ITEILDTRTGEMTNY

-389 IIGLVNALLQ
+389 IIGLVNALLK
-399 ENGAD
+399 ENSAN
-404 LTSGDIG
+404 LSSGDIG

-431 LAYPVQYLFG
+431 LALPAQYLFG
-441 NLNLSDKNVF
+441 NLDFTSKEVY
-451 KSTGE
+451 KSTGKN
-456 TAYEYDD
+456 AFKVGAPAD
-463 EGHLVYEVDASG
+463 EV
-475 NTTDIP
+475 
-481 KLTGKTGTVYVITYS
+481 VYVTTYT
-496 DSGKKNPDGTP
+496 DSGEVNDDGTP
-507 ILNATVNRAEFD
+507 VLTAKITREAFDNATMKQLPKTSAEIV
-519 TTKMSPLPEK
+519 PEQK
-529 AADIKT
+529 
-535 GTVYTTGDIFK
+535 YTTGDTYAK
-546 EVKLNANYS
+546 TKLGT
-555 AYVENL
+555 AYTAYKTKL
-561 EKNKNPN
+561 ESDNKNPN

-585 VGGLLNLND
+585 VGGLLDLND
-594 IIGGLVSG
+594 IIGGLVPG
-602 LDVSAIL
+602 LDVAGIL
-609 AKIAPDLDL
+609 KAIAPDLDL
-618 NAILTQILSK
+618 NAILTQILGK

-698 ITSGCALAAKGGLLT
+698 ITSGCALIAKGGLLT

-735 QADIAYQPE
+735 QADIAYQPD

-775 ERLYAY
+775 EKLYAY

>member
-225 VENALELLI
+225 VENVLELLI

-240 KLTVYRRSSTYI
+240 KLTVYRPT
-252 GTEKYADAFK
+252 KYTVADYAEAFNA
-262 EGCYVLKDGAY
+262 GCYVIKDGAY
-273 VTMKAAGEAFCKQPG
+273 VTMKSAGETFCKQPG
-288 TIYYEK
+288 TIYYEQ
-294 LSIADAYKAMVK
+294 LAIADAYKKMV
-306 DIKDSETNSSKYE
+306 SEIEASATNASAYA

-324 NYFND
+324 NYTND
-329 NTEILDTRTGKMTNY
+329 ITEILDTRTGKMTNY

-381 LNGLNLDG
+381 LDSLKAQQLLD
-389 IIGLVNALLQ
+389 LVNSLLK

-404 LTSGDIG
+404 LSSGDIG

-431 LAYPVQYLFG
+431 LALPAQYLFG
-441 NLNLSDKNVF
+441 NLNFTSKEVY
-451 KSTGE
+451 KSTGKN
-456 TAYEYDD
+456 AFKVGALAD
-463 EGHLVYEVDASG
+463 EV
-475 NTTDIP
+475 
-481 KLTGKTGTVYVITYS
+481 VYVTTYT
-496 DSGKKNPDGTP
+496 DTGEVNDDGTP
-507 ILNATVNRAEFD
+507 VLTAKITREAFDNATMKQPPKTNAEIVPGQ
-519 TTKMSPLPEK
+519 K
-529 AADIKT
+529 
-535 GTVYTTGDIFK
+535 YTTGDTYAK
-546 EVKLNANYS
+546 TDLGTAYKAYETKLKND
-555 AYVENL
+555 
-561 EKNKNPN
+561 NKNPN

-609 AKIAPDLDL
+609 KAIAPDLDL
-618 NAILTQILSK
+618 NAILTQVLSK

-713 GKTIGNGTSA
+713 GKTIGNGTPA

-775 ERLYAY
+775 EKLYAY

>member
-127 QWFNALSANKRES
+127 QWFNAISANKRES
-140 GYAYKLNERVD
+140 GYAYKLNDRVD

-201 DSLKAQSPYA
+201 DSLKTQSPYA
-211 YNPNGLLYDGYIFG
+211 YNPNGLLYDGYVFG
-225 VENALELLI
+225 VENVLELLI

-240 KLTVYRRSSTYI
+240 KLTVYRPT
-252 GTEKYADAFK
+252 KYTVADYAEAFNA
-262 EGCYVLKDGAY
+262 GCYVINNDGAY
-273 VTMKAAGEAFCKQPG
+273 VTMKAAGETFCKQPG
-288 TIYYEK
+288 TIYYEQ
-294 LSIADAYKAMVK
+294 LAIADAYKKMV
-306 DIKDSETNSSKYE
+306 SEIEESATNASAYA

-324 NYFND
+324 NYTND
-329 NTEILDTRTGKMTNY
+329 ITEILDTRTGKMTNY

-381 LNGLNLDG
+381 LDSLKAQQLLD
-389 IIGLVNALLQ
+389 LVNKLLK
-399 ENGAD
+399 ENSAD
-404 LTSGDIG
+404 LSSGDIG

-431 LAYPVQYLFG
+431 LALPVQYLFG
-441 NLNLSDKNVF
+441 NLNFTSKEVY
-451 KSTGE
+451 KSTGKN
-456 TAYEYDD
+456 AFKVGALAD
-463 EGHLVYEVDASG
+463 EV
-475 NTTDIP
+475 
-481 KLTGKTGTVYVITYS
+481 VYVTTYT
-496 DSGKKNPDGTP
+496 DSGEVNDDGTP
-507 ILNATVNRAEFD
+507 ILTAKITREAFDAATMVQPPKTNAEIVPG
-519 TTKMSPLPEK
+519 TK
-529 AADIKT
+529 
-535 GTVYTTGDIFK
+535 YTTGDTYAK
-546 EVKLNANYS
+546 TDLGTAYTAYKAKLES
-555 AYVENL
+555 D
-561 EKNKNPN
+561 NKNPN

-585 VGGLLNLND
+585 VGGLLDLNS

-609 AKIAPDLDL
+609 KAIAPDLDL

-713 GKTIGNGTSA
+713 GKTIGNGTPA

-775 ERLYAY
+775 EKLYAY

>member
-127 QWFNALSANKRES
+127 QWFNALSADKRES

-190 KVTGDNIDGLF
+190 KVTGDNINGLF

-240 KLTVYRRSSTYI
+240 KLTVYRPT
-252 GTEKYADAFK
+252 KYTVADYAEAFNA
-262 EGCYVLKDGAY
+262 GCYVIKDGAY
-273 VTMKAAGEAFCKQPG
+273 VTMKAAGETFSKQPG
-288 TIYYEK
+288 TVYYEK
-294 LSIADAYKAMVK
+294 LAIADAYKKMV
-306 DIKDSETNSSKYE
+306 SEIEESATNASAYE

-324 NYFND
+324 NYTND
-329 NTEILDTRTGKMTNY
+329 ITEILDTRTGKMTNY

-381 LNGLNLDG
+381 LDSLKAQQLLD
-389 IIGLVNALLQ
+389 LVNSLLK

-404 LTSGDIG
+404 LSSGDIG

-431 LAYPVQYLFG
+431 LALPAQYLFG
-441 NLNLSDKNVF
+441 NLDFTSKEVY
-451 KSTGE
+451 KSTGKNAFKVGA
-456 TAYEYDD
+456 TAD
-463 EGHLVYEVDASG
+463 EV
-475 NTTDIP
+475 
-481 KLTGKTGTVYVITYS
+481 VYVTTYT
-496 DSGKKNPDGTP
+496 DSGEVNDDGTP
-507 ILNATVNRAEFD
+507 VLTAKITREAFDNATMKQLPKTSAEIVPGQ
-519 TTKMSPLPEK
+519 K
-529 AADIKT
+529 
-535 GTVYTTGDIFK
+535 YTTGDTYAK
-546 EVKLNANYS
+546 TKLGT
-555 AYVENL
+555 AYTAYKTKL
-561 EKNKNPN
+561 ESDNKNPN

-585 VGGLLNLND
+585 VGGLLDLND
-594 IIGGLVSG
+594 IIGGLVPG
-602 LDVSAIL
+602 LDVAGIL
-609 AKIAPDLDL
+609 KAIAPDLDL
-618 NAILTQILSK
+618 NAILTQILGK

-698 ITSGCALAAKGGLLT
+698 ITSGCALVAKGGLLT

-735 QADIAYQPE
+735 QADIAYQPD

-775 ERLYAY
+775 EKLYAY

>member
-140 GYAYKLNERVD
+140 GYAYKLNDRVD

-225 VENALELLI
+225 VENVLELLI

-240 KLTVYRRSSTYI
+240 KLTVYRPT
-252 GTEKYADAFK
+252 KYTVADYAEAFNA
-262 EGCYVLKDGAY
+262 GCYVIKDGAY
-273 VTMKAAGEAFCKQPG
+273 ITMKSAGETFCKQPG
-288 TIYYEK
+288 TIYYEQ
-294 LSIADAYKAMVK
+294 LAIVDAYKKMV
-306 DIKDSETNSSKYE
+306 SEIEASATNASAYA

-324 NYFND
+324 NYTND
-329 NTEILDTRTGKMTNY
+329 ITEILDTRTGKMTNY

-381 LNGLNLDG
+381 LDSLKAQQLLD
-389 IIGLVNALLQ
+389 LVNSLLK

-404 LTSGDIG
+404 LSSGDIG

-431 LAYPVQYLFG
+431 LALPAQYLFG
-441 NLNLSDKNVF
+441 NLNFTSKEVY
-451 KSTGE
+451 KSTGKN
-456 TAYEYDD
+456 AFKVGALAD
-463 EGHLVYEVDASG
+463 EV
-475 NTTDIP
+475 
-481 KLTGKTGTVYVITYS
+481 VYVTTYT
-496 DSGKKNPDGTP
+496 DSGEVNDDGTP
-507 ILNATVNRAEFD
+507 VLTAKITREAFDAATMVQPPKTNAEIVPG
-519 TTKMSPLPEK
+519 TK
-529 AADIKT
+529 
-535 GTVYTTGDIFK
+535 YTTGDTYAK
-546 EVKLNANYS
+546 TDLGTAYKAYETKLKND
-555 AYVENL
+555 
-561 EKNKNPN
+561 NKNPN

-609 AKIAPDLDL
+609 KAIAPDLDL

-713 GKTIGNGTSA
+713 GKTIGNGTPA

-775 ERLYAY
+775 EKLYAY

>member
-84 ILAVA
+84 ILAVT

-101 NEKELDKIRTEYSD
+101 NEKELDRIRTEYSD

-225 VENALELLI
+225 VENVLELLI

-273 VTMKAAGEAFCKQPG
+273 VTMKAAGETFCKQPG

-306 DIKDSETNSSKYE
+306 DIKDSETDSSKYE

-381 LNGLNLDG
+381 LDSLKAQQLLD
-389 IIGLVNALLQ
+389 LVNSLLK

-404 LTSGDIG
+404 LSSGDIG

-420 YNNGKGGETTG
+420 YNNGKEGGETTG
-431 LAYPVQYLFG
+431 LALPAQYLFG
-441 NLNLSDKNVF
+441 NLDFTSKEVY
-451 KSTGE
+451 KSTGKN
-456 TAYEYDD
+456 AFKVGALAD
-463 EGHLVYEVDASG
+463 EV
-475 NTTDIP
+475 
-481 KLTGKTGTVYVITYS
+481 VYVTTYS
-496 DSGKKNPDGTP
+496 DSGEVNDDGTP
-507 ILNATVNRAEFD
+507 ILTAKITRETFDAATMKQRPTTNAEIVLGQ
-519 TTKMSPLPEK
+519 K
-529 AADIKT
+529 
-535 GTVYTTGDIFK
+535 YTTGDTYAK
-546 EVKLNANYS
+546 TDLGTAYTAYKTKLES
-555 AYVENL
+555 D
-561 EKNKNPN
+561 NKNPN

-594 IIGGLVSG
+594 IIGGLVPG
-602 LDVSAIL
+602 LDVARIL
-609 AKIAPDLDL
+609 KAIAPDLDL

-628 IDLTGVTVEGVQ
+628 IDLTGVTVGDVQ
-640 KLLDTVL
+640 ELLDTVL

-698 ITSGCALAAKGGLLT
+698 ITSGCALVAKGGLLT

-775 ERLYAY
+775 EKLYAY

>member
-127 QWFNALSANKRES
+127 QWFNALSVNKRES

-181 VGGLDGEMI
+181 VGGLDGKMI
-190 KVTGDNIDGLF
+190 KVTGDNINGLF

-225 VENALELLI
+225 VENVLELLI

-240 KLTVYRRSSTYI
+240 KLTVYRPT
-252 GTEKYADAFK
+252 KYTVADYAEAFNA
-262 EGCYVLKDGAY
+262 GCYVIKDGAY
-273 VTMKAAGEAFCKQPG
+273 VTMKAAGEPFCKQPG
-288 TIYYEK
+288 TIYYES
-294 LSIADAYKAMVK
+294 LSIADAYKKMV
-306 DIKDSETNSSKYE
+306 SEIEESATNASAYE

-324 NYFND
+324 NYTND
-329 NTEILDTRTGKMTNY
+329 ITEILDTRTGKMTNY

-381 LNGLNLDG
+381 LDSLKAQQLLD
-389 IIGLVNALLQ
+389 LVNSLLK

-404 LTSGDIG
+404 LSSGDIG

-431 LAYPVQYLFG
+431 LALPVQYLFG
-441 NLNLSDKNVF
+441 NLNFTSKEVY
-451 KSTGE
+451 KSTGKN
-456 TAYEYDD
+456 AFKV
-463 EGHLVYEVDASG
+463 GALAGEV
-475 NTTDIP
+475 
-481 KLTGKTGTVYVITYS
+481 VYVTTYT
-496 DSGKKNPDGTP
+496 DSGEVNDDGTP
-507 ILNATVNRAEFD
+507 VLTAKITREAFDAATMKQPPKTTAEIVPGQ
-519 TTKMSPLPEK
+519 K
-529 AADIKT
+529 
-535 GTVYTTGDIFK
+535 YTTGDTYAK
-546 EVKLNANYS
+546 TNLGTAYTAYKAKLESN
-555 AYVENL
+555 
-561 EKNKNPN
+561 NKNPN

-585 VGGLLNLND
+585 VGGLLDLNK

-609 AKIAPDLDL
+609 KAIAPDLDL
-618 NAILTQILSK
+618 NAILTQVLSK

-698 ITSGCALAAKGGLLT
+698 ITSGCALVAKGGLLT

-735 QADIAYQPE
+735 QADIAYQPD

>member
-127 QWFNALSANKRES
+127 QWFNALSADKRES

-201 DSLKAQSPYA
+201 DSLQSQSPYA

-240 KLTVYRRSSTYI
+240 KLTVYRPT
-252 GTEKYADAFK
+252 KYTVADYAEAFNA
-262 EGCYVLKDGAY
+262 GCYVIKDGAY
-273 VTMKAAGEAFCKQPG
+273 VTMKAAGETFSKQPG
-288 TIYYEK
+288 TVYYEK
-294 LSIADAYKAMVK
+294 LAIADAYKKMV
-306 DIKDSETNSSKYE
+306 SEIEESATNASAYE

-324 NYFND
+324 NYTND
-329 NTEILDTRTGKMTNY
+329 ITEILDTRSGKMTNY

-381 LNGLNLDG
+381 LDSLKAQQLLD
-389 IIGLVNALLQ
+389 LVNSLLK

-404 LTSGDIG
+404 LSSGDIG

-431 LAYPVQYLFG
+431 LALPAQYLFG
-441 NLNLSDKNVF
+441 NLNFTSKEVY
-451 KSTGE
+451 KSTGKN
-456 TAYEYDD
+456 AFKVGALAD
-463 EGHLVYEVDASG
+463 E
-475 NTTDIP
+475 I
-481 KLTGKTGTVYVITYS
+481 VYVTTYK
-496 DSGKKNPDGTP
+496 DSGKVNDDGTP
-507 ILNATVNRAEFD
+507 ILTATITREAFDNATMKQPPKTSAEIV
-519 TTKMSPLPEK
+519 PEQK
-529 AADIKT
+529 
-535 GTVYTTGDIFK
+535 YTTGDTYAK
-546 EVKLNANYS
+546 TKLGT
-555 AYVENL
+555 AYTAYKTKL
-561 EKNKNPN
+561 ESDNKNPN

-585 VGGLLNLND
+585 VGGLLDLND
-594 IIGGLVSG
+594 IIGGLVPG
-602 LDVSAIL
+602 LDVAGIL
-609 AKIAPDLDL
+609 KAIAPDLDL
-618 NAILTQILSK
+618 NAILTQILGK

-698 ITSGCALAAKGGLLT
+698 ITSGCALIAKGGLLT

-735 QADIAYQPE
+735 QADIAYQPD

-775 ERLYAY
+775 EKLYAY

>member
-89 LMLAPIA
+89 LMLAPVA

-127 QWFNALSANKRES
+127 QWFNALSADKRES

-201 DSLKAQSPYA
+201 DSLQSQSPYA

-240 KLTVYRRSSTYI
+240 KLTVYRPT
-252 GTEKYADAFK
+252 KYTVADYAEAFSA
-262 EGCYVLKDGAY
+262 GCYVIKDGAY
-273 VTMKAAGEAFCKQPG
+273 VTMKAAGETFCKQPG
-288 TIYYEK
+288 TIYYES
-294 LSIADAYKAMVK
+294 LSIADAYKKMV
-306 DIKDSETNSSKYE
+306 SEIEESATNASAYE

-324 NYFND
+324 NYTND
-329 NTEILDTRTGKMTNY
+329 ITEILDTRTGKMTNY

-381 LNGLNLDG
+381 LDSLKAQQLLD
-389 IIGLVNALLQ
+389 LVNSLLK

-404 LTSGDIG
+404 LSSGDIG

-431 LAYPVQYLFG
+431 LALPAQYLFG
-441 NLNLSDKNVF
+441 NLDFTSKEVY
-451 KSTGE
+451 KSTGKN
-456 TAYEYDD
+456 AFKVGALAD
-463 EGHLVYEVDASG
+463 EV
-475 NTTDIP
+475 
-481 KLTGKTGTVYVITYS
+481 VYVTTYT
-496 DSGKKNPDGTP
+496 DSGEVNDDGTP
-507 ILNATVNRAEFD
+507 VLTAKITREAFDNATMKQPPKTSAEIVPGQ
-519 TTKMSPLPEK
+519 K
-529 AADIKT
+529 
-535 GTVYTTGDIFK
+535 YTTGDTYAK
-546 EVKLNANYS
+546 TKLGT
-555 AYVENL
+555 AYTAYKTKL
-561 EKNKNPN
+561 ESDNKNPN

-585 VGGLLNLND
+585 VGGLLDLND
-594 IIGGLVSG
+594 IIGGLVPG
-602 LDVSAIL
+602 LDVAGIL
-609 AKIAPDLDL
+609 KAIAPDLDL
-618 NAILTQILSK
+618 NAILTQILGK

-735 QADIAYQPE
+735 QADIAYQPD

-775 ERLYAY
+775 EKLYAY

>member
-84 ILAVA
+84 VLAVA

-127 QWFNALSANKRES
+127 QWFNALSADKRES

-201 DSLKAQSPYA
+201 DSLQSQSPYA

-240 KLTVYRRSSTYI
+240 KLTVYRPT
-252 GTEKYADAFK
+252 KYTVADYAEAFSA
-262 EGCYVLKDGAY
+262 GCYVIKDGAY

-288 TIYYEK
+288 TIYYEQ
-294 LSIADAYKAMVK
+294 LAIADAYKKMV
-306 DIKDSETNSSKYE
+306 SEIEESATNASAYE

-324 NYFND
+324 NYTND
-329 NTEILDTRTGKMTNY
+329 ITEILDTRSGKMTNY

-381 LNGLNLDG
+381 LDSLKAQQLLD
-389 IIGLVNALLQ
+389 LVNSLLK

-404 LTSGDIG
+404 LSSGDIG

-431 LAYPVQYLFG
+431 LALPAQYLFG
-441 NLNLSDKNVF
+441 NLDFTSKEVY
-451 KSTGE
+451 KSTGKN
-456 TAYEYDD
+456 AFKVGALAD
-463 EGHLVYEVDASG
+463 EV
-475 NTTDIP
+475 
-481 KLTGKTGTVYVITYS
+481 VYVTTYT
-496 DSGKKNPDGTP
+496 DSGEVNDDGTP
-507 ILNATVNRAEFD
+507 VLTAKITREAFDNATMKQLPKTSAEIV
-519 TTKMSPLPEK
+519 PEQK
-529 AADIKT
+529 
-535 GTVYTTGDIFK
+535 YTTGDTYAK
-546 EVKLNANYS
+546 TKLGT
-555 AYVENL
+555 AYTAYKTKL
-561 EKNKNPN
+561 ESDNKNPN

-585 VGGLLNLND
+585 VGGLLDLND
-594 IIGGLVSG
+594 IIGGLVPG
-602 LDVSAIL
+602 LDVAGIL
-609 AKIAPDLDL
+609 KAIAPDLDL
-618 NAILTQILSK
+618 NAILTQILGK

-735 QADIAYQPE
+735 QADIAYQPD

-775 ERLYAY
+775 EKLYAY

>member
-96 GLDIR
+96 GLDVR

-127 QWFNALSANKRES
+127 QWFNALSADKRKS
-140 GYAYKLNERVD
+140 GYAYLLNERVD
-151 NVIRTYG
+151 NVIKTYG

-211 YNPNGLLYDGYIFG
+211 YNPNGLLYDGYVFG
-225 VENALELLI
+225 VENVLELLI

-240 KLTVYRRSSTYI
+240 KLTVYRPA
-252 GTEKYADAFK
+252 KYTVADYAEAFNA
-262 EGCYVLKDGAY
+262 GCYVLKDGAY
-273 VTMKAAGEAFCKQPG
+273 VTMKAAGETFCKQPD
-288 TIYYEK
+288 TVYYEK
-294 LSIADAYKAMVK
+294 LAIADAYKKMV
-306 DIKDSETNSSKYE
+306 SEIEESATNASAYE

-324 NYFND
+324 NYTND
-329 NTEILDTRTGKMTNY
+329 ITEILDTRTGKMTNY

-374 NPAINKL
+374 NPSLKQL

-389 IIGLVNALLQ
+389 IIGLVNALLK
-399 ENGAD
+399 ETEAD

-431 LAYPVQYLFG
+431 LALPAQYLFG
-441 NLNLSDKNVF
+441 NLDFTSKEVY
-451 KSTGE
+451 KSTGKN
-456 TAYEYDD
+456 AFKVGAPAD
-463 EGHLVYEVDASG
+463 EV
-475 NTTDIP
+475 
-481 KLTGKTGTVYVITYS
+481 VYVTTYT
-496 DSGKKNPDGTP
+496 DSGEVNDDGTP
-507 ILNATVNRAEFD
+507 ILTAKITREAFDAATMKQLPKTSAEIVPGQ
-519 TTKMSPLPEK
+519 K
-529 AADIKT
+529 
-535 GTVYTTGDIFK
+535 YTTGDTYAK
-546 EVKLNANYS
+546 TKLGT
-555 AYVENL
+555 AYTAYKTKL
-561 EKNKNPN
+561 ESDNKNPN

-594 IIGGLVSG
+594 IIGGLVPG
-602 LDVSAIL
+602 LDIPAIL
-609 AKIAPDLDL
+609 KAIAPDLDL
-618 NAILTQILSK
+618 NAILTQILGK

-683 MSDYAWVKYTCEDFG
+683 MSDYAWIKYTCEDFG
-698 ITSGCALAAKGGLLT
+698 ITSGCALVAKGGLLT

-735 QADIAYQPE
+735 QADIAYQPN

-775 ERLYAY
+775 EKLYAY

>member
-127 QWFNALSANKRES
+127 QWFNALSADKRES

-201 DSLKAQSPYA
+201 DSLQSQSPYA

-240 KLTVYRRSSTYI
+240 KLTVYRPT
-252 GTEKYADAFK
+252 KYTVADYAEAFNA
-262 EGCYVLKDGAY
+262 GCYVIKDGAY
-273 VTMKAAGEAFCKQPG
+273 VTMKAAGETFSKQPG
-288 TIYYEK
+288 TVYYEK
-294 LSIADAYKAMVK
+294 LAIADAYKKMV
-306 DIKDSETNSSKYE
+306 SEIEESATNASAYE

-324 NYFND
+324 NYTND
-329 NTEILDTRTGKMTNY
+329 ITEILDTRSGKMTNY

-381 LNGLNLDG
+381 LDSLKAQQLLD
-389 IIGLVNALLQ
+389 LVNSLLK
-399 ENGAD
+399 ENSAD
-404 LTSGDIG
+404 LSSGDIG

-431 LAYPVQYLFG
+431 LALPAQYLFG
-441 NLNLSDKNVF
+441 NLDFTSKEVY
-451 KSTGE
+451 KSTGKN
-456 TAYEYDD
+456 AFKVGALAD
-463 EGHLVYEVDASG
+463 EV
-475 NTTDIP
+475 
-481 KLTGKTGTVYVITYS
+481 VYVTTYT
-496 DSGKKNPDGTP
+496 DSGEVNDDGTP
-507 ILNATVNRAEFD
+507 VLTAKITREAFDNATMKQLPKTSAEIVPGQ
-519 TTKMSPLPEK
+519 K
-529 AADIKT
+529 
-535 GTVYTTGDIFK
+535 YTTGDTYAK
-546 EVKLNANYS
+546 TKLGT
-555 AYVENL
+555 AYTAYKAKL
-561 EKNKNPN
+561 ESDNKNPN

-585 VGGLLNLND
+585 VGGLLDLND
-594 IIGGLVSG
+594 IIGGLVPG
-602 LDVSAIL
+602 LDVAGIL
-609 AKIAPDLDL
+609 KAIAPDLDL
-618 NAILTQILSK
+618 NAILTQILGK

-698 ITSGCALAAKGGLLT
+698 ITSGCALVAKGGLLT

-735 QADIAYQPE
+735 QADIAYQPD

-775 ERLYAY
+775 EKLYAY

>member
-72 KKQQAVRTIILV
+72 KKQQAARTIILV

-89 LMLAPIA
+89 LMLAPVA

-127 QWFNALSANKRES
+127 QWFNALSADKRES

-190 KVTGDNIDGLF
+190 KVTGENINGLF
-201 DSLKAQSPYA
+201 DSLKTQSPYA

-240 KLTVYRRSSTYI
+240 KLTVYRPT
-252 GTEKYADAFK
+252 KYTVADYAEAFSA
-262 EGCYVLKDGAY
+262 GCYVIKDGAY
-273 VTMKAAGEAFCKQPG
+273 VTMKAAGETFSKQPG
-288 TIYYEK
+288 TVYYEK
-294 LSIADAYKAMVK
+294 LAIADAYKKMV
-306 DIKDSETNSSKYE
+306 SEIEESATNASAYE

-324 NYFND
+324 NYTND
-329 NTEILDTRTGKMTNY
+329 ITEILDTRSGKMTNY

-381 LNGLNLDG
+381 LDSLKAQQLLD
-389 IIGLVNALLQ
+389 LVNSLLKD
-399 ENGAD
+399 NDAD
-404 LTSGDIG
+404 LSSGDIG

-431 LAYPVQYLFG
+431 LALPAQYLFG
-441 NLNLSDKNVF
+441 NLSFTSKEVY
-451 KSTGE
+451 KSTGKN
-456 TAYEYDD
+456 AFKVGALAD
-463 EGHLVYEVDASG
+463 E
-475 NTTDIP
+475 I
-481 KLTGKTGTVYVITYS
+481 VYVTTYK
-496 DSGKKNPDGTP
+496 DSGKVNDDGTP
-507 ILNATVNRAEFD
+507 ILTATITREAFDNATMKQPPKTNAEIVLGQ
-519 TTKMSPLPEK
+519 K
-529 AADIKT
+529 
-535 GTVYTTGDIFK
+535 YTTGDTYAK
-546 EVKLNANYS
+546 TDLGTAYTAYKTKLES
-555 AYVENL
+555 D
-561 EKNKNPN
+561 NKNPN

-585 VGGLLNLND
+585 VGGLLDLND
-594 IIGGLVSG
+594 IIGGLVPG
-602 LDVSAIL
+602 LDVAGIL
-609 AKIAPDLDL
+609 KAIAPDLDL
-618 NAILTQILSK
+618 NAILTQVLSK

-735 QADIAYQPE
+735 QADIAYQPD

-775 ERLYAY
+775 EKLYAY

>member
-127 QWFNALSANKRES
+127 QWFNAISANKRES

-181 VGGLDGEMI
+181 VGGLDGKMI

-201 DSLKAQSPYA
+201 DSLQSQSPYA

-240 KLTVYRRSSTYI
+240 KLTVYRPT
-252 GTEKYADAFK
+252 KYTVADYAEAFNA
-262 EGCYVLKDGAY
+262 GCYVIKDGAY
-273 VTMKAAGEAFCKQPG
+273 VTMKAAGETFCKQPG
-288 TIYYEK
+288 TIYYES
-294 LSIADAYKAMVK
+294 LSIADAYKKMV
-306 DIKDSETNSSKYE
+306 SEIEESATNASAYA

-324 NYFND
+324 NYTND
-329 NTEILDTRTGKMTNY
+329 ITEILDTRTGKMTNY
-344 STLRI
+344 STLRT

-381 LNGLNLDG
+381 LDSLKAQQLLV
-389 IIGLVNALLQ
+389 LVNTLLK

-404 LTSGDIG
+404 LASGDIG

-431 LAYPVQYLFG
+431 LALPVQYLFG
-441 NLNLSDKNVF
+441 NLNFTSKEVY
-451 KSTGE
+451 KSTGKN
-456 TAYEYDD
+456 AFKVGALAD
-463 EGHLVYEVDASG
+463 EV
-475 NTTDIP
+475 
-481 KLTGKTGTVYVITYS
+481 VYVTTYT
-496 DSGKKNPDGTP
+496 DSGDVNDDGTP
-507 ILNATVNRAEFD
+507 VLTAKITREAFDAATMKQPPKTSAEIVPG
-519 TTKMSPLPEK
+519 TK
-529 AADIKT
+529 
-535 GTVYTTGDIFK
+535 YTTGDTYAK
-546 EVKLNANYS
+546 TDLGTAYTAYKAKLES
-555 AYVENL
+555 D
-561 EKNKNPN
+561 NKNPN

-585 VGGLLNLND
+585 VGGLLDLNN

-609 AKIAPDLDL
+609 KAIAPDLDL
-618 NAILTQILSK
+618 NAILTQVLSK

-698 ITSGCALAAKGGLLT
+698 ITSGCALVAKGGLLT

-735 QADIAYQPE
+735 QADIAYQPD

>member
-89 LMLAPIA
+89 LMLAPVA

-127 QWFNALSANKRES
+127 QWFNAISANKRTS
-140 GYAYKLNERVD
+140 GYAYKLNDRVD

-158 LSEYYPKMYRERTQ
+158 LSEYYPKMYLERTQ

-190 KVTGDNIDGLF
+190 KVTGENINGLF
-201 DSLKAQSPYA
+201 DSLKTQSPYA
-211 YNPNGLLYDGYIFG
+211 YNPNGLLYDGYVFG

-240 KLTVYRRSSTYI
+240 KLTVYRPT
-252 GTEKYADAFK
+252 KYTVADYAEAFSA
-262 EGCYVLKDGAY
+262 GCYVIKDGAY
-273 VTMKAAGEAFCKQPG
+273 VTMKAAGETFSKQPG
-288 TIYYEK
+288 TIYYES
-294 LSIADAYKAMVK
+294 LSIADAYKKMV
-306 DIKDSETNSSKYE
+306 SEIEESATNASAYE

-324 NYFND
+324 NYTND
-329 NTEILDTRTGKMTNY
+329 ITEILDTRTGKMTNY

-381 LNGLNLDG
+381 LDSLKAQQLLD
-389 IIGLVNALLQ
+389 LVNSLLK

-404 LTSGDIG
+404 LSSGDIG

-431 LAYPVQYLFG
+431 LALPAQYLFG
-441 NLNLSDKNVF
+441 NLDFTSKEVY
-451 KSTGE
+451 KSTGKNAFKVGA
-456 TAYEYDD
+456 TAD
-463 EGHLVYEVDASG
+463 EV
-475 NTTDIP
+475 
-481 KLTGKTGTVYVITYS
+481 VYVTTYT
-496 DSGKKNPDGTP
+496 DTGEVNDDGTP
-507 ILNATVNRAEFD
+507 VLTAKITREAFDNATM
-519 TTKMSPLPEK
+519 KQSP
-529 AADIKT
+529 KT
-535 GTVYTTGDIFK
+535 NEEIVPGQKYTTGDTYAK
-546 EVKLNANYS
+546 TDLGTAYTAYKTKLES
-555 AYVENL
+555 D
-561 EKNKNPN
+561 NKNPN

-585 VGGLLNLND
+585 VGGLLDLND
-594 IIGGLVSG
+594 IIGGLVPG
-602 LDVSAIL
+602 LDVAGIL
-609 AKIAPDLDL
+609 KAIAPDLDL
-618 NAILTQILSK
+618 NAILTQILGK

-683 MSDYAWVKYTCEDFG
+683 MSDYAWIKYTCEDFG

-735 QADIAYQPE
+735 QADIAYQPD

-775 ERLYAY
+775 EKLYAY

>member
-72 KKQQAVRTIILV
+72 KKQQAARTIILV
-84 ILAVA
+84 ILAVT
-89 LMLAPIA
+89 LMLAPVA
-96 GLDIR
+96 GLDAR

-127 QWFNALSANKRES
+127 QWFNAISANKRES
-140 GYAYKLNERVD
+140 GYAYKLNDRVD

-181 VGGLDGEMI
+181 IGGLDGEMI

-201 DSLKAQSPYA
+201 DSLQSQSPYA

-240 KLTVYRRSSTYI
+240 KLTVYRPT
-252 GTEKYADAFK
+252 KYTVADYAEAFSA
-262 EGCYVLKDGAY
+262 GCYVIKDGAY
-273 VTMKAAGEAFCKQPG
+273 VTMKAAGETFSKQPG
-288 TIYYEK
+288 TIYYEQ
-294 LSIADAYKAMVK
+294 LAIADAYKKMV
-306 DIKDSETNSSKYE
+306 SEIEESATNASAYE

-324 NYFND
+324 NYTND
-329 NTEILDTRTGKMTNY
+329 ITEILDTRTGKMTNY

-381 LNGLNLDG
+381 LDSLKAQQLLD
-389 IIGLVNALLQ
+389 LVNSLLKD
-399 ENGAD
+399 NDAD
-404 LTSGDIG
+404 LSSGDIG

-431 LAYPVQYLFG
+431 LALPAQYLFG
-441 NLNLSDKNVF
+441 NLSFTSKEVY
-451 KSTGE
+451 KSTGKN
-456 TAYEYDD
+456 AFKVGALAD
-463 EGHLVYEVDASG
+463 E
-475 NTTDIP
+475 I
-481 KLTGKTGTVYVITYS
+481 VYVTTYK
-496 DSGKKNPDGTP
+496 DSGKVNDDGTP
-507 ILNATVNRAEFD
+507 ILTATITREAFDNATMKQPPKTNAEIVLGQ
-519 TTKMSPLPEK
+519 K
-529 AADIKT
+529 
-535 GTVYTTGDIFK
+535 YTTGDTYAK
-546 EVKLNANYS
+546 TDLGTAYTAYKTKLES
-555 AYVENL
+555 D
-561 EKNKNPN
+561 NKNPN

-585 VGGLLNLND
+585 VGGLLDLND
-594 IIGGLVSG
+594 IIGGLVPG
-602 LDVSAIL
+602 LDVAGIL
-609 AKIAPDLDL
+609 KAIAPDLDL
-618 NAILTQILSK
+618 NAILTQILGK

-698 ITSGCALAAKGGLLT
+698 ITSGCALIAKGGLLT

-735 QADIAYQPE
+735 QADIAYQPD

-775 ERLYAY
+775 EKLYAY

>member
-84 ILAVA
+84 VLAVA

-127 QWFNALSANKRES
+127 QWFNAISANKRTS
-140 GYAYKLNERVD
+140 GYAYQLNDRVD

-190 KVTGDNIDGLF
+190 KVTGDNINGLF

-240 KLTVYRRSSTYI
+240 KLTVYRPT
-252 GTEKYADAFK
+252 KYTVADYAEAFNA
-262 EGCYVLKDGAY
+262 GCYVIKDGAY
-273 VTMKAAGEAFCKQPG
+273 VTMKAAGETFSKQPG
-288 TIYYEK
+288 TVYYEK
-294 LSIADAYKAMVK
+294 LAIADAYNKMV
-306 DIKDSETNSSKYE
+306 SEIEESATNASAYE

-324 NYFND
+324 NYTND
-329 NTEILDTRTGKMTNY
+329 ITEILDTRTGKMTNY

-381 LNGLNLDG
+381 LDSLKAQQLLD
-389 IIGLVNALLQ
+389 LVNSLLK

-404 LTSGDIG
+404 LSSGDIG

-431 LAYPVQYLFG
+431 LALPAQYLFG
-441 NLNLSDKNVF
+441 NLDFTSKEVY
-451 KSTGE
+451 KSTGKN
-456 TAYEYDD
+456 AFKVGALAD
-463 EGHLVYEVDASG
+463 EV
-475 NTTDIP
+475 
-481 KLTGKTGTVYVITYS
+481 VYVTTYT
-496 DSGKKNPDGTP
+496 DSGEVNDDGTP
-507 ILNATVNRAEFD
+507 VLTAKITREAFDNATMKQLPKTSAEIV
-519 TTKMSPLPEK
+519 PEQK
-529 AADIKT
+529 
-535 GTVYTTGDIFK
+535 YTTGDTYAK
-546 EVKLNANYS
+546 TKLGT
-555 AYVENL
+555 AYTAYKTKL
-561 EKNKNPN
+561 ESDNKNPN

-585 VGGLLNLND
+585 VGGLLDLND
-594 IIGGLVSG
+594 IIGGLVPG
-602 LDVSAIL
+602 LDVAGIL
-609 AKIAPDLDL
+609 KAIAPDLDL
-618 NAILTQILSK
+618 NAILTQILGK

-698 ITSGCALAAKGGLLT
+698 ITSGCALVAKGGLLT

-735 QADIAYQPE
+735 QADIAYQPD

-775 ERLYAY
+775 EKLYAY

>member
-127 QWFNALSANKRES
+127 QWFNAISANKRES
-140 GYAYKLNERVD
+140 GYAYKLNDRVD

-190 KVTGDNIDGLF
+190 KVTGDNINGLF

-225 VENALELLI
+225 VENVLELLI

-240 KLTVYRRSSTYI
+240 KLTVYRPT
-252 GTEKYADAFK
+252 KYTVADYAEAFNA
-262 EGCYVLKDGAY
+262 GCYVINNDGAY
-273 VTMKAAGEAFCKQPG
+273 VTMKAAGETFCKQPG
-288 TIYYEK
+288 TIYYES
-294 LSIADAYKAMVK
+294 LSIADAYKKMV
-306 DIKDSETNSSKYE
+306 SEIEESATNASAYA

-324 NYFND
+324 NYTND
-329 NTEILDTRTGKMTNY
+329 ITEILDTRTGKMTNY

-381 LNGLNLDG
+381 LDSLKAQQLLD
-389 IIGLVNALLQ
+389 LVNSLLK

-404 LTSGDIG
+404 LSSGDIG

-431 LAYPVQYLFG
+431 LALPAQYLFG
-441 NLNLSDKNVF
+441 NLNFTSKEVY
-451 KSTGE
+451 KSTGKN
-456 TAYEYDD
+456 AFKVGALAD
-463 EGHLVYEVDASG
+463 EV
-475 NTTDIP
+475 
-481 KLTGKTGTVYVITYS
+481 VYVTTYT
-496 DSGKKNPDGTP
+496 DTGEVNDDGTP
-507 ILNATVNRAEFD
+507 ILTAKITREAFDAATMVQPPKTNAEIVPG
-519 TTKMSPLPEK
+519 TK
-529 AADIKT
+529 
-535 GTVYTTGDIFK
+535 YTTGDTYAK
-546 EVKLNANYS
+546 TDLGTAYKAYETKLKND
-555 AYVENL
+555 
-561 EKNKNPN
+561 NKNPN

-609 AKIAPDLDL
+609 KAIAPDLDL

-698 ITSGCALAAKGGLLT
+698 ITSGCALVAKGGLLT

-735 QADIAYQPE
+735 QADIAYQPD

>member
-140 GYAYKLNERVD
+140 GYAYKLNDRVD

-225 VENALELLI
+225 VENVLELLI

-240 KLTVYRRSSTYI
+240 KLTVYRPT
-252 GTEKYADAFK
+252 KYTVADYAEAFNA
-262 EGCYVLKDGAY
+262 GCYVINNDGAY
-273 VTMKAAGEAFCKQPG
+273 VTMKAAGETFCKQPG
-288 TIYYEK
+288 TIYYEQ
-294 LSIADAYKAMVK
+294 LSIADAYKKMV
-306 DIKDSETNSSKYE
+306 SEIEESATNASAYA

-324 NYFND
+324 NYTND
-329 NTEILDTRTGKMTNY
+329 ITEILDTRTGNMTNY

-381 LNGLNLDG
+381 LDSLKAQQLLD
-389 IIGLVNALLQ
+389 LVNSLLK

-404 LTSGDIG
+404 LSSGDIG

-431 LAYPVQYLFG
+431 LALPVQYLFG
-441 NLNLSDKNVF
+441 NLNFTSKEVY
-451 KSTGE
+451 KSTGKN
-456 TAYEYDD
+456 AFKVGALAD
-463 EGHLVYEVDASG
+463 EV
-475 NTTDIP
+475 
-481 KLTGKTGTVYVITYS
+481 VYVTTYT
-496 DSGKKNPDGTP
+496 DTGEVNDDGTP
-507 ILNATVNRAEFD
+507 VLTAKITRETFDNATMKQPPKTNAEIVPGQ
-519 TTKMSPLPEK
+519 K
-529 AADIKT
+529 
-535 GTVYTTGDIFK
+535 YTTGDTYAK
-546 EVKLNANYS
+546 TDLGTAYKAYETKLKND
-555 AYVENL
+555 
-561 EKNKNPN
+561 NKNPN

-609 AKIAPDLDL
+609 KAIAPDLDL
-618 NAILTQILSK
+618 NAILTQVLSK

-698 ITSGCALAAKGGLLT
+698 ITSGCALVAKGGLLT

-775 ERLYAY
+775 EKLYAY

>member
-72 KKQQAVRTIILV
+72 KKQQAARTIILV

-127 QWFNALSANKRES
+127 QWFNALSADKRES
-140 GYAYKLNERVD
+140 GYAYKLNDRVD

-201 DSLKAQSPYA
+201 DSLQSQSPYA

-240 KLTVYRRSSTYI
+240 KLTVYRPT
-252 GTEKYADAFK
+252 KYTVADYAEAFSA
-262 EGCYVLKDGAY
+262 GCYVIKDGAY
-273 VTMKAAGEAFCKQPG
+273 VTMKAAGETFSKQPG
-288 TIYYEK
+288 TIYYEQ
-294 LSIADAYKAMVK
+294 LAIADAYKKMV
-306 DIKDSETNSSKYE
+306 SEIEESATNASAYE

-324 NYFND
+324 NYTND
-329 NTEILDTRTGKMTNY
+329 ITEILDTRSGKMTNY

-381 LNGLNLDG
+381 LDSLKAQQLLE
-389 IIGLVNALLQ
+389 LVNSLLK

-404 LTSGDIG
+404 LSSGDIG

-431 LAYPVQYLFG
+431 LALPAQYLFG
-441 NLNLSDKNVF
+441 NLDFTSKEVY
-451 KSTGE
+451 KSTGKN
-456 TAYEYDD
+456 AFKVGALAD
-463 EGHLVYEVDASG
+463 EV
-475 NTTDIP
+475 
-481 KLTGKTGTVYVITYS
+481 VYVTTYT
-496 DSGKKNPDGTP
+496 DSGEVNDDGTP
-507 ILNATVNRAEFD
+507 VLTANITREAFDNATMKQLPKTSAEIV
-519 TTKMSPLPEK
+519 PEQK
-529 AADIKT
+529 
-535 GTVYTTGDIFK
+535 YTTGDTYAK
-546 EVKLNANYS
+546 TKLGT
-555 AYVENL
+555 AYTAYKTKL
-561 EKNKNPN
+561 ESDNKNPN

-585 VGGLLNLND
+585 VGGLLDLND
-594 IIGGLVSG
+594 IIGGLVPG
-602 LDVSAIL
+602 LDVAGIL
-609 AKIAPDLDL
+609 KAIAPDLDL
-618 NAILTQILSK
+618 NAILTQILGK

-735 QADIAYQPE
+735 QADIAYQPD

-775 ERLYAY
+775 EKLYAY